1 MYSVFRQFMCD
12 MGIGYGFLWMDRQLS
27 YIEHGFSKYQLHD
40 RPVMYSID
48 PVHNCQA
55 ILLI

>member
-1 MYSVFRQFMCD
+1 MCD